1 MKAPSQSGDG
11 GRSPQADR
19 AAEASPDQT
28 RHQIVGPLMVVPG
41 TVSDAERAR
50 ARRIFE
56 ATFGAAGP
64 AEPKEAAPE
73 DSNIDVGEGKE
84 KRVKLDPL
92 LADALAKVGYRR
104 VAKLAYR
111 AERSTDDVEHVLSFD
126 TYGTPNV
133 YLRGDA
139 GLRNRETEQF
149 VSSRRE
155 QYQPAL
161 VTRTLRS
168 TGYRFPP
175 WFCAMHFS
183 LGAIAEWG
191 IQSSVDTTLFS
202 PDELARKVQEAVQGK
217 LAPYVGDITT
227 TAKLLEFLE
236 RDEEPMRWFRI
247 GGYARAAYIAYLA
260 AKLGRDPSETR
271 RVLVKYGARIVDM
284 IDQTRLTLDTFIE
297 ELLGDAE
304 AAVQANSKQPGQ

>member
-1 MKAPSQSGDG
+1 MKAPSETGA
-11 GRSPQADR
+11 GRRDPPADR
-19 AAEASPDQT
+19 VVQATPQE
-28 RHQIVGPLMVVPG
+28 RGHQIVGPLMVVPG
-41 TVSDAERAR
+41 AVSDAERAR

-111 AERSTDDVEHVLSFD
+111 AERSTDDVEHVLTFD
-126 TYGTPNV
+126 TYGTPNI

-139 GLRNRETEQF
+139 GLRDRQAENF
-149 VSSRRE
+149 VNSHQD
-155 QYQPAL
+155 QYHPAL

-168 TGYRFPP
+168 TGYRDPP

-191 IQSSVDTTLFS
+191 IQSSLDTTLFS
-202 PDELARKVQEAVQGK
+202 RDELARKVQEAVQGK

-227 TAKLLEFLE
+227 TAKLLEFL
-236 RDEEPMRWFRI
+236 
-247 GGYARAAYIAYLA
+247 
-260 AKLGRDPSETR
+260 
-271 RVLVKYGARIVDM
+271 
-284 IDQTRLTLDTFIE
+284 
-297 ELLGDAE
+297 
-304 AAVQANSKQPGQ
+304 